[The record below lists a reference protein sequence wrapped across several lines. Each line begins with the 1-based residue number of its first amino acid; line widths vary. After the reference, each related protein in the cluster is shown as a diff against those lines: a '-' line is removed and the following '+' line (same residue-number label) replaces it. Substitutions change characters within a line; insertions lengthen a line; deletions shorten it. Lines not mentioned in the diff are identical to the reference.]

1 MRLTLFSMQLTSLS
15 NNQTLFTQE
24 TNSLAVDGN
33 WFNPQHWLE
42 QDKVFAQKTGRAT
55 AYFFAEKELKAVL
68 RHYWRGGLIGK
79 VLQDQ
84 YMYTGMEQTRVYK
97 EFSLMCELYQQGLPV
112 VEPIAALVTR
122 SGLIYRGDIITR
134 ALEGANSL
142 CERLVEGA
150 LAENL
155 ITTIGET
162 IARFHKAG
170 VYHADL
176 NINNVLFDNQD
187 NVHIIDFDRGEFR
200 APNARWQ
207 QQNMQR
213 LQRSFAKEAG
223 RQPNFHW
230 QESDWQKLEEAYQ
243 RALNC

>member
-1 MRLTLFSMQLTSLS
+1 MQLTSVS
-15 NNQTLFTQE
+15 KNQTLFTQE
-24 TNSLAVDGN
+24 SNPLAIN
-33 WFNPQHWLE
+33 EHWFNPQYWLE

-68 RHYWRGGLIGK
+68 RHYWRGGLVGK

-84 YMYTGMEQTRVYK
+84 YLFTGMDNTRVYK
-97 EFSLMCELYQQGLPV
+97 EFALMCELHQQGLPV

-134 ALEGANSL
+134 ALEGATSL
-142 CERLVEGA
+142 CERLVAGP
-150 LAENL
+150 LAAQL
-155 ITTIGET
+155 ITHIGET

-176 NINNVLFDNQD
+176 NINNVLFDDQD
-187 NVHIIDFDRGEFR
+187 KVHVIDFDRGELR
-200 APNARWQ
+200 PPQTQWQ

-213 LQRSFAKEAG
+213 LQRSFTKEAG
-223 RQPNFHW
+223 RQPSFHW
-230 QESDWQKLEEAYQ
+230 QQSDWQKLEEAYQ
-243 RALNC
+243 RALSC